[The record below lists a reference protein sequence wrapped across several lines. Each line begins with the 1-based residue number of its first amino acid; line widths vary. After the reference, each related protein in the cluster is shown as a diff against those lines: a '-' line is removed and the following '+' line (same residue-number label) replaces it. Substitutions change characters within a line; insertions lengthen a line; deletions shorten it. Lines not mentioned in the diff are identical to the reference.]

1 MTSTT
6 GSSVPFQVA
15 GLSNV
20 AAVSGGDRFT
30 AALKGDGTV
39 WTWGWNGFGQ
49 LGDGTNTDRSAPVQV
64 KSLSNVKVMAARD
77 YHVLVIKSDGSVW
90 AWGSGGNGELGD
102 NRATDSKIPVQ
113 VIFVSPRVFLPLVLR

>member
-1 MTSTT
+1 
-6 GSSVPFQVA
+6 VQVK

-20 AAVSGGDRFT
+20 MVI
-30 AALKGDGTV
+30 
-39 WTWGWNGFGQ
+39 
-49 LGDGTNTDRSAPVQV
+49 
-64 KSLSNVKVMAARD
+64 AARD

-113 VIFVSPRVFLPLVLR
+113 VIFVSPRVFIPLVLR